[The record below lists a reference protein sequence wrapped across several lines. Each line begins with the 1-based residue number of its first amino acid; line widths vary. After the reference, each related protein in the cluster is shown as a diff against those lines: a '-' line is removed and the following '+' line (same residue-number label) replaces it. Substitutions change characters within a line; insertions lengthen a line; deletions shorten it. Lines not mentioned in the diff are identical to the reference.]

1 MNNLIHMVV
10 HSEICLLAKT
20 RRVASVKAAT
30 YCNLYSLD
38 SEHFEEVLDKYP
50 LMRRTI
56 ELVAAERLNKIGA

>member
-1 MNNLIHMVV
+1 MNNLIRMVV

-56 ELVAAERLNKIGA
+56 ELVATERLNKIGA